1 MVMIKVMLVCST
13 LGYLAAGLVM
23 FTPILSPRPSLVA
36 AGQLA
41 AGCLIAGF
49 VVGALLGGLA
59 QGLSAWRERR
69 RTHGP
74 LAVH

>member
-1 MVMIKVMLVCST
+1 MVMIKVMLVCSM

-23 FTPILSPRPSLVA
+23 FTPILSPRPSLVE

-49 VVGALLGGLA
+49 VTGAILGGLA
-59 QGLSAWRERR
+59 QAFSAWRERR

-74 LAVH
+74 IAVH